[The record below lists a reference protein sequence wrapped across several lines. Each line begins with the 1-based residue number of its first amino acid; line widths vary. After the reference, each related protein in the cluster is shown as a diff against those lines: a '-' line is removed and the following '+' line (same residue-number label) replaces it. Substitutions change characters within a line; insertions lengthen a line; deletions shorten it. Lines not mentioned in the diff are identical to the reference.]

1 MSEFFMNVKEAVK
14 KAIEYIKDLFE
25 SENLENV
32 GLEEVVLNEAEDL
45 WEVTIGFSRP
55 WDYPKPG
62 LVTGLSPQHPK
73 REYKVVAID
82 NKSGEIKSIKIREVK
97 NA

>member
-1 MSEFFMNVKEAVK
+1 MNVKEAVK
-14 KAIEYIKDLFE
+14 KAIEYINDVFE
-25 SENLENV
+25 AEQLEHI
-32 GLEEVVLNEAEDL
+32 GLEEVVLNEDEDI

-62 LVTGLSPQHPK
+62 LVTGLQPQNPK
-73 REYKVVAID
+73 REYKVVRID
-82 NKSGEIKSIKIREVK
+82 NKSGEVKSIKIREIK